1 MASIAIMY
9 TYICTFIHMYA
20 YVSRNIYLY
29 VSRLTVVSYEDKKK
43 PRACTSSGL
52 YVCDHYI
59 KLFVSTATLK
69 VYTNAIT
76 EPPLQLSLT

>member
-1 MASIAIMY
+1 MY
-9 TYICTFIHMYA
+9 V

-29 VSRLTVVSYEDKKK
+29 VSRLTVVSYEAKKK
-43 PRACTSSGL
+43 PHVCTSSGL

-59 KLFVSTATLK
+59 ELFASTATLK
-69 VYTNAIT
+69 VYANAIT